1 VYRLTPLFCIALLWL
16 AAPAHA
22 KDKPKPLEIS
32 ACYGK
37 ICIHHLRWRRPS
49 SFEGTDRPN
58 IEGVLGSGTAAT
70 LQSISVSFA
79 LKSADVLVGTAPAY
93 LFADIPPPGGAWAF
107 KASFSQMIAGTY
119 VTRIE
124 SVTLDCSIKRNG
136 QTGPLVQTLKFDP
149 LFDDR
154 GSIKRWEKIHGKRE
168 R

>member
-1 VYRLTPLFCIALLWL
+1 MYRLTPLFCIALLWL
-16 AAPAHA
+16 AAPAQA

-32 ACYGK
+32 GCYGK

-58 IEGVLGSGTAAT
+58 IEGVLVNGSAAT
-70 LQSISVSFA
+70 LNNVSVSFA
-79 LKSADVLVGTAPAY
+79 LKSSEVLVGTAPAF
-93 LFADIPPPGGAWAF
+93 LFADIPSGGAWAF
-107 KASFSQMIAGTY
+107 KASFSQMIAGNY
-119 VTRIE
+119 VTKIE
-124 SVTLDCSIKRNG
+124 SVTLDCRIKRDG
-136 QTGPLVQTLKFDP
+136 QTGPLIQTLKFDP